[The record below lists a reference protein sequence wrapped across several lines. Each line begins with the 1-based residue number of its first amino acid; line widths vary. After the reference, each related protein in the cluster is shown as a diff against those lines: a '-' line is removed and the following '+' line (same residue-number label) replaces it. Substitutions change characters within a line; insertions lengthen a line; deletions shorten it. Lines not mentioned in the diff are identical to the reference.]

1 MGQEDKIQKQ
11 ESEVRSQ
18 NGSRE
23 DKIQLQRSGIL
34 IAEIRIKNRREKVE
48 TGNRIGTQ
56 TFRIELRR
64 SDIINRKNTE
74 L

>member
-34 IAEIRIKNRREKVE
+34 IAEIRIKNRREK
-48 TGNRIGTQ
+48 GR
-56 TFRIELRR
+56 
-64 SDIINRKNTE
+64 NRKQNWDPNIQNRAPAE
-74 L
+74 RHN